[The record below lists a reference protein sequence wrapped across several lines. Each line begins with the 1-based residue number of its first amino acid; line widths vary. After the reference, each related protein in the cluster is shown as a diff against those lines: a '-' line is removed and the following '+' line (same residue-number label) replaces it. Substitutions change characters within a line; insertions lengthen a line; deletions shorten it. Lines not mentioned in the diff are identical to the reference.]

1 MVVQSRLGII
11 LKHTCLLI
19 TGPRSASGSIP
30 EFTFRDFARSTSLF
44 SLEKFE
50 KLLCYT
56 VTSWSITKGLLLQ
69 NNIVNICKGMQSMY
83 NMHVKAPFVHAMGML
98 PLCVNS
104 DKG

>member
-56 VTSWSITKGLLLQ
+56 VTSWSITKGLLFSINRTKQYSKHLQ
-69 NNIVNICKGMQSMY
+69 GDAIYV
-83 NMHVKAPFVHAMGML
+83 
-98 PLCVNS
+98 
-104 DKG
+104 